1 MIHPASLTLSAL
13 LLILPLSS
21 ASAAAV
27 PAPLTGEWLSG
38 PQLPANVYTTDFG
51 GATSDARRLL
61 LNTDGSY
68 VYTEFESTF
77 YPSSFGTTGYPI
89 TCQMMDVT
97 VESGTFS
104 VSGSKIT
111 FKAAKVDRVGAYSP
125 DRLNNGCKRSSGI
138 RTSKAGADVDT
149 MAWSVTSG
157 ELTFKTGDGSAKYVR
172 RTPAT
177 GTPTATGLSPELR
190 GEWHSGNVS
199 PVEYYNTATGKW
211 AEASGTSV
219 ILKLHANSTYERTG
233 LLVVT
238 TYGCTSKLLVQEQGS
253 VKPNGATLTFTPATS
268 SATGYTC
275 TPGKVS
281 TQKNHIKPYSER
293 ATVTVDA
300 RGQQTLS
307 LASGGG
313 ETRFN
318 RPRGAA
324 AQGQA
329 GQAQAGQPQAGQGQS
344 AGAVTPPAP
353 TKWNARGEWDAVIT
367 TPGGTIRV
375 RFGLDDDEPRILG
388 SGFSGDDAVGWIQGN
403 SQTGALRIGLEVEG
417 EREVELNVTGKF
429 NGDSYS
435 GRFTAT
441 NADGEPLAGGTL
453 TMTRRP

>member
-1 MIHPASLTLSAL
+1 MTHPAFLSLSAL
-13 LLILPLSS
+13 LLTLPFSS
-21 ASAAAV
+21 ASAVAV
-27 PAPLTGEWLSG
+27 PVPLTGEWLSG
-38 PQLPANVYTTDFG
+38 SQLPANVYTTDFG

-61 LNTDGSY
+61 LNRDGSY
-68 VYTEFESTF
+68 VYTEFEATF

-97 VESGTFS
+97 VERGTFS
-104 VSGSKIT
+104 VAGSKIT

-138 RTSKAGADVDT
+138 KTSKTASGADT
-149 MAWSVTSG
+149 MTWSVTSG
-157 ELTFKTGDGSAKYVR
+157 ELTFKTGDGPTKYVR

-177 GTPTATGLSPELR
+177 RTPTTTGLSPEWR
-190 GEWHSGNVS
+190 GEWHSGKVS

-238 TYGCTSKLLVQEQGS
+238 TYGCTSKLLVQEKGS

-300 RGQQTLS
+300 RGQQIMS

-313 ETRFN
+313 ETLFN
-318 RPRGAA
+318 RPRGAVA
-324 AQGQA
+324 
-329 GQAQAGQPQAGQGQS
+329 QGQS

-353 TKWNARGEWDAVIT
+353 RPNTSPAPAPAKWNARGEWDAVIT
-367 TPGGTIRV
+367 TPGGTV
-375 RFGLDDDEPRILG
+375 RARFSLDDDEPRILG
-388 SGFSGDDAVGWIQGN
+388 SGFSGSEVVGWLQGN

-417 EREVELNVTGKF
+417 DREVELNVTGTF

-435 GRFTAT
+435 GHFTTT
-441 NADGEPLAGGTL
+441 NADGDVLAGGTL
-453 TMTRRP
+453 SMTRRPGHR